1 MSELRRNSSATEQT
15 AVRLGDRSTVSDLAT
30 VGYEYDADAG
40 ETVLGADA
48 TIRSGSIIYADVRA
62 GTGLTTG
69 HNVLI
74 REHTA
79 LGDDVLVGTNTVID
93 GETTVGSHVSL
104 QTNVYVPTATEIGDN
119 VFVGPGAV
127 LTNDPY
133 PVRQDVELAGPTVAD
148 SASIGA
154 NATVLPGVTVG
165 EGAFVAAGAVVC
177 EDVPARTLAAGVPAE
192 IRPLP
197 DQLDGPNRIA

>member
-1 MSELRRNSSATEQT
+1 MSELRRNPSSSERTEVQ
-15 AVRLGDRSTVSDLAT
+15 LGDRSTVSDFAT
-30 VGYEYDADAG
+30 VGYEYDDGAG

-48 TIRSGSIIYADVRA
+48 TVRSGSIIYADVRA
-62 GTGLTTG
+62 GSGLTTG

-104 QTNVYVPTATEIGDN
+104 QTNVYVPQATDIGDD

-133 PVRQDVELAGPTVAD
+133 PVRQEVELAGPTIAD

-154 NATVLPGVTVG
+154 NATVLPDVTIG

-177 EDVPARTLAAGVPAE
+177 EDVPARTLAAGVPADV
-192 IRPLP
+192 RPLP
-197 DQLDGPNRIA
+197 DKLDGPNRIA